1 MNKMKCTD
9 MCLLDPR
16 DNPPDLDDDKSDINM
31 YSSDDAV
38 NINNRWNY
46 KNVTIIIRLLY
57 F

>member
-9 MCLLDPR
+9 MCRLDLH
-16 DNPPDLDDDKSDINM
+16 DNPPDLDDDKIDINM

-46 KNVTIIIRLLY
+46 NNVTVIIRLLY